1 MFRFRQDRNYC
12 APPFFLCFLSF
23 GVGGGCILMVEM
35 ACVLVART
43 SRARRRAPQRTRAR
57 RRRHSGGAQ
66 VCLGGTG
73 RTAARHEA
81 GGELGGGMV
90 GAGPACRARRRRR
103 RRRRLATGVGEGGN
117 VRGATSAASARRLAP
132 TAHAHLTIQPAA
144 TRSDYTAYIDST
156 ENSESATGRVQTQQH
171 VVSMTR
177 CTRHRPWTAPRAKC
191 EAQVLTA
198 LAHRRARPRSR
209 RPTGRPHTAS
219 HGCQNGVLQTP
230 SPHQTLVGCTRSC
243 ARASLTFE
251 RVGRWHGASG
261 VSASAPARSA

>member
-1 MFRFRQDRNYC
+1 M
-12 APPFFLCFLSF
+12 
-23 GVGGGCILMVEM
+23 MVETE
-35 ACVLVART
+35 CVLAGRT
-43 SRARRRAPQRTRAR
+43 SRARRRAPQRMRAR

-66 VCLGGTG
+66 VCLGGAG
-73 RTAARHEA
+73 RTAARHAA

-90 GAGPACRARRRRR
+90 GAWPACRARRQRRR
-103 RRRRLATGVGEGGN
+103 WRRLATGVGEGGN

-177 CTRHRPWTAPRAKC
+177 CKRHWPWTAPRAKC

-230 SPHQTLVGCTRSC
+230 SPHQTWVGCTRSC

-251 RVGRWHGASG
+251 RVGRRHGASG